1 MLFNSYTF
9 LLLFLPLTVA
19 VFLLLRRAPYRV
31 AVCWLVAM
39 SLVYYGWWNPSDLWI
54 IGASCVGNF
63 FFGRFL
69 AGHKGSATG
78 KGMLALGV
86 IANLSLLGYYK
97 YAGLFAKTLAALG
110 GESSGFAAIALP
122 LGISF
127 FTFQQVA
134 YLVDAFRGETEEYHF
149 TDYLLFVTFFP
160 QLVAGPIVHHQ
171 EMMPQFRKP
180 WTGWHRHLPIAIGFL
195 AIGMFKKVVIADNA
209 ALVANPLFH
218 FAAHGD
224 RPLTI
229 IEAWTAATSYGLQI
243 YFDFSGYS
251 DMAIGAARLFGIRL
265 PVNFASPYKSGSVT
279 EFWRRWHITL
289 SRFLRDYLYI
299 PLGGNRRG
307 KIRRYGNL
315 LLTMLLGGLW
325 HGAGWTFLIWG
336 GLHGLFLCIHHGWAA
351 FCKKAGRAPLPR
363 PLGVALTFIAVMA
376 AWVPFRAGNLELAS
390 TGTTTAALDAT
401 RSILA
406 SMFGFEG
413 FAGWPEK
420 ANRIVA
426 TAAPLRLL
434 PALLAC
440 WLMPNTQEIFRRYRP
455 ALFDH
460 PRDTPP
466 RYPNRRYQWRPT
478 WPFALALL
486 LLIAVVGLQFDK
498 VSEFIYFQF

>member
-9 LLLFLPLTVA
+9 LMLFLPLTVA
-19 VFLLLRRAPYRV
+19 VFLLLRRAPYRA
-31 AVCWLVAM
+31 AVCWLVGM

-54 IGASCVGNF
+54 IGGSCLGNF
-63 FFGRFL
+63 LFGRLLSRQRPLAKLFL
-69 AGHKGSATG
+69 S
-78 KGMLALGV
+78 LGV
-86 IANLSLLGYYK
+86 IANLGLLGYYK
-97 YAGLFAKTLAALG
+97 YSGLFAKTFAALG
-110 GESSGFAAIALP
+110 GETSTFATLALP

-127 FTFQQVA
+127 FTFQQIA
-134 YLVDAFRGETEEYHF
+134 YLVDAARGETEEYHF

-180 WTGWHRHLPIAIGFL
+180 WTGWHRHLPVAIGFL

-209 ALVANPLFH
+209 ALVANPLFK
-218 FAAHGD
+218 FAASGD

-229 IEAWTAATSYGLQI
+229 IEAWIAASSYGVQI

-265 PVNFASPYKSGSVT
+265 PVNFASPYKSASIT

-299 PLGGNRRG
+299 PLGGNRKG

-336 GLHGLFLCIHHGWAA
+336 GLHGLFLCCHHGWST
-351 FCKKAGRAPLPR
+351 FCRNTGRRPLPR
-363 PLGVALTFIAVMA
+363 PVGMALTFLLVMA
-376 AWVPFRAGNLELAS
+376 AWVPFRAGALELAN
-390 TGTTTAALDAT
+390 TGTTSQALEAT
-401 RSILA
+401 RSILC

-413 FAGWPEK
+413 FQGWPEK

-426 TAAPLRLL
+426 TAAPVWLIPPLL
-434 PALLAC
+434 LC
-440 WLMPNTQEIFRRYRP
+440 WFAPNTQEIFRRYRP
-455 ALFDH
+455 VLFDRAEKLS
-460 PRDTPP
+460 PRF
-466 RYPNRRYQWRPT
+466 PNRSLQWRPT
-478 WPFALALL
+478 WPFALATLVVI
-486 LLIAVVGLQFDK
+486 IAVGLQFDK